1 MMMNSHM
8 TTYTKPANERAV
20 EKAIGLL
27 EFNEIRVQ
35 LAALAVSE
43 EAKHLALTLR
53 QKPNLEAVSASLA
66 EIEEALSIT
75 KSGSLPPLNNQIS
88 MRQALSMMER
98 GMVLSPI
105 LLTGAGSFLSDANKL
120 KRFLLAKEETAPMLA
135 SYGASLKDLSELQE
149 EIAAC
154 ISHDMVLDQASP
166 DLAKVRKRR
175 WLVEDKIKD
184 KLDKLIKQPGYQ
196 HMLQDQLIAQRGGRY
211 VIPVKAQHKKHIEG
225 QVHDRSASGSTI
237 FIEPEEVKRLHDE
250 LNKLM
255 AEEEQICYR
264 IQSELTNAI
273 DGQRQAISI
282 MLEVMTYCDFTFARA
297 RLAKHQEAI
306 RPKLSAEIGFRL
318 VEARHPLLGGQA
330 VPMSLELHRKKR
342 GLIITGPNTGGKTVS
357 MKTAGLLCYM
367 ALCGLFIP
375 AGEGTIVGW
384 TKQILADIG
393 DGQSISQNLSTFSA
407 HMTNIA
413 DILAAADDSSL
424 ILLDEIGSGTDPKEG
439 MGIAIAILE
448 ALYEKGSI
456 IIASTH
462 YGEIKSFGENHPGF
476 VNGAMGFDIETLKPL
491 YKLTVGKSGESN
503 GILIAKRLGMPDL
516 IVNRALAI
524 AGAETEAFNRQV
536 VAYEA
541 AIEEKRTAEETKEP
555 VLAVT
560 EDRPSLISPDQA
572 KEKERTKEAFL
583 VGDMVKVPYLNLM
596 GRVTEKA
603 NHKGEL
609 EIEVKGKRL
618 KVDQRRVALYIAK
631 DELYPENYD
640 MEVVLKSKD
649 YRKKSKLINKGKGKG
664 LVIDC

>member
-1 MMMNSHM
+1 M
-8 TTYTKPANERAV
+8 TKTMTVNMKPANERAV

-27 EFNEIRVQ
+27 EFNEIKGQ
-35 LAALAVSE
+35 LAALAVSDQ
-43 EAKHLALTLR
+43 AKHMALTLR
-53 QKPNLEAVSASLA
+53 QKPNLEAVSASLG
-66 EIEEALSIT
+66 EIEEALLIT
-75 KSGSLPPLNNQIS
+75 QTGSLPPLNNQIS
-88 MRQALSMMER
+88 MRQAISMMER
-98 GMVLSPI
+98 GLVLTPI
-105 LLTGAGSFLSDANKL
+105 LLTGVGSFLNDAIKL
-120 KRFLLAKEETAPMLA
+120 KRFLLAKGEMAPMLA
-135 SYGASLKDLSELQE
+135 SYGASLKDLSELHD
-149 EIAAC
+149 EITAC
-154 ISHDMVLDQASP
+154 ISHEMVLDQASP

-175 WLVEDKIKD
+175 WQVEDKIKD

-196 HMLQDQLIAQRGGRY
+196 HMLQDQLVAQRGGRY

-237 FIEPEEVKRLHDE
+237 FIEPQEVKQLHDA
-250 LNKLM
+250 LNKLI

-273 DGQRQAISI
+273 DAEKQAIGI

-297 RLAKHQEAI
+297 RLAKHQEGI
-306 RPKLSAEIGFRL
+306 RPKLSAEIGFKL
-318 VEARHPLLGGQA
+318 VEARHPLLGSQA
-330 VPMSLELHRKKR
+330 VPMSLELHRLKR

-375 AGEGTIVGW
+375 AGEGTIIGW
-384 TKQILADIG
+384 TNQILADIG

-413 DILAAADDSSL
+413 DILAAADGSSL

-503 GILIAKRLGMPDL
+503 GILIAKRLGMPDH
-516 IVNRALAI
+516 IVNRALSI
-524 AGAETEAFNRQV
+524 AGAETETFNRQV
-536 VAYEA
+536 AAYET
-541 AIEEKRTAEETKEP
+541 AIANKHQAPTWEEP
-555 VLAVT
+555 VLVVN
-560 EDRPSLISPDQA
+560 EDKPNLISSDQA
-572 KEKERTKEAFL
+572 KEKERDKEAFL
-583 VGDMVKVPYLNLM
+583 VGDMVKVPYLDLM
-596 GRVTEKA
+596 GRVTQQA

-618 KVDQRRVALYIAK
+618 KVEQRRVTLYIAK

-640 MEVVLKSKD
+640 MDVVLKSKD